1 MLDDNNLRMKKFLL
15 IKRKGQWFS
24 PNSDKPFSGVA
35 SCNGFTYRYTL
46 DGRKVLLSKPRPN
59 PQRVVKNLWLFENPQ
74 RRGFVNG
81 LYYPFVTAN
90 GNTDIGA
97 GIDMSKQTAAFR
109 KEAQRG
115 LTPQRMNQELN
126 KRVNEHLRKVDTALR
141 RYTNY
146 PDTVSPQIKEGLAD
160 LRYQVGS
167 LGGYPKLLQSD
178 TKGDLNGIRR
188 ESRVMFKNKKG
199 QMQFDKRRYDAR
211 NSNYFY
217 YRQGGMISPLMESIM
232 PNTYKESRSEQMKR
246 EQTRRAAQ
254 KLQQKVNA
262 LKSGTNVKNNIF
274 ASLAKSNSL
283 LR

>member
-1 MLDDNNLRMKKFLL
+1 MIVYEEIYFD
-15 IKRKGQWFS
+15 KRNGQWFS

-46 DGRKVLLSKPRPN
+46 DGRKVLLSKPRPD
-59 PQRVVKNLWLFENPQ
+59 PQRVVKNLWQFENPQ

-109 KEAQRG
+109 REAQRG

-167 LGGYPKLLQSD
+167 LGGYPKLLQSVA
-178 TKGDLNGIRR
+178 KGDLNGIQR

-217 YRQGGMISPLMESIM
+217 FRQGGMISPLMESIM
-232 PNTYKESRSEQMKR
+232 PNTYKESRSEPMKR

-254 KLQQKVNA
+254 KLQQKGNA
-262 LKSGTNVKNNIF
+262 LKSGTNVRNNIS
-274 ASLAKSNSL
+274 ASLAKPNSL

>member
-1 MLDDNNLRMKKFLL
+1 MKRFIL
-15 IKRKGQWFS
+15 IKRNGQWFS

-46 DGRKVLLSKPRPN
+46 DGRKVLLSKPRPD
-59 PQRVVKNLWLFENPQ
+59 PQRVVKNLWQFENPQ

-109 KEAQRG
+109 REAQRG

-167 LGGYPKLLQSD
+167 LGGYPKLLQSVA
-178 TKGDLNGIRR
+178 KGDLNGIQR
-188 ESRVMFKNKKG
+188 ESRVMFKNKKV

-217 YRQGGMISPLMESIM
+217 YRQGGMISPLMESII
-232 PNTYKESRSEQMKR
+232 PYVPYKGFTPEQMQK

-254 KLQQKVNA
+254 EIQQKA
-262 LKSGTNVKNNIF
+262 KAIEPYTNVKNNIS

>member
-1 MLDDNNLRMKKFLL
+1 MRKK
-15 IKRKGQWFS
+15 IIVKRKGQFYIG
-24 PNSDKPFSGVA
+24 NSSVPFSGVIRLVD
-35 SCNGFTYRYTL
+35 GKVYRYTL
-46 DGRKVLLSKPRPN
+46 DGRKILLSKPKPD
-59 PQRVVKNLWLFENPQ
+59 PQRIVDNFWQFENPQ

-115 LTPQRMNQELN
+115 LTPQRMNQELY
-126 KRVNEHLRKVDTALR
+126 KRANEHLRKVDTALR

-160 LRYQVGS
+160 IRYQVGS
-167 LGGYPKLLQSD
+167 LGGFPKLLRAVA
-178 TKGDLNGIRR
+178 KGDLNEMRQ
-188 ESRVMFKNKKG
+188 ESRVMYRNNNTGK
-199 QMQFDKRRYDAR
+199 MEYDKRRHEAR
-211 NSNYFY
+211 CRGFFHYG
-217 YRQGGMISPLMESIM
+217 QGGFVGMASPLMESIM
-232 PNTYKESRSEQMKR
+232 PMAYKELRSEQMQR

-254 KLQQKVNA
+254 KIQQKA
-262 LKSGTNVKNNIF
+262 KAIESYTNVRNNIS

>member
-1 MLDDNNLRMKKFLL
+1 MRKK
-15 IKRKGQWFS
+15 IIVKRKGQFYIG
-24 PNSDKPFSGVA
+24 NSSVPFSGVIRLVD
-35 SCNGFTYRYTL
+35 GKVYRYTL
-46 DGRKVLLSKPRPN
+46 DGRKILLSKPKPD
-59 PQRVVKNLWLFENPQ
+59 PQRIVDNFWQFENPQ

-109 KEAQRG
+109 REAQRG

-167 LGGYPKLLQSD
+167 LGGYPKLLQSVA
-178 TKGDLNGIRR
+178 KGDLNGIQR

-217 YRQGGMISPLMESIM
+217 FRQGGMISPLMESIM

-254 KLQQKVNA
+254 KLQQKA
-262 LKSGTNVKNNIF
+262 KAIEPYTNVKNNIS

>member
-1 MLDDNNLRMKKFLL
+1 MYKDYYVRRN
-15 IKRKGQWFS
+15 GQWIS
-24 PNSDKPFSGVA
+24 LNTGKPFSGIVR
-35 SCNGFTYRYTL
+35 SGNLYFNLTK
-46 DGRKVLLSKPRPN
+46 DGRKILLSKPKPD
-59 PQRVVKNLWLFENPQ
+59 PQRIVANLWQFENPQ

-115 LTPQRMNQELN
+115 LTPQRMNQELY
-126 KRVNEHLRKVDTALR
+126 KRANEHLRKVDTALR

-160 LRYQVGS
+160 IRYQVGS
-167 LGGYPKLLQSD
+167 LGGFPKLLRAVA
-178 TKGDLNGIRR
+178 KGDLNGMRR
-188 ESRVMFKNKKG
+188 ESRVMYRNNNTGK
-199 QMQFDKRRYDAR
+199 MEYDKRRHEAR
-211 NSNYFY
+211 CRGFFHYG
-217 YRQGGMISPLMESIM
+217 QGGFVGMASPLMESIV
-232 PNTYKESRSEQMKR
+232 PYVPYKGFTPEQMQR

-254 KLQQKVNA
+254 EIQQKA
-262 LKSGTNVKNNIF
+262 KAIEPYANVRNNIS

>member
-1 MLDDNNLRMKKFLL
+1 MTKK
-15 IKRKGQWFS
+15 IIVKRNRQYFIG
-24 PNSDKPFSGVA
+24 NSTIPFSGIMRLVD
-35 SCNGFTYRYTL
+35 GKVYKYTL

-59 PQRVVKNLWLFENPQ
+59 PQRVVKNLWLFENPK

-115 LTPQRMNQELN
+115 LTPQRMNQELY
-126 KRVNEHLRKVDTALR
+126 KRANEHLRKVDTALR

-160 LRYQVGS
+160 IRYQVGS
-167 LGGYPKLLQSD
+167 LGGFPKLLRAVA
-178 TKGDLNGIRR
+178 KGDLNGMRR
-188 ESRVMFKNKKG
+188 ESRVMYRNNNTGK
-199 QMQFDKRRYDAR
+199 MEYDKRRHEAR
-211 NSNYFY
+211 LRNYFH

-232 PNTYKESRSEQMKR
+232 PNAYKESSSEQMKR

-254 KLQQKVNA
+254 KLQQKGNA

-274 ASLAKSNSL
+274 ASLAKPNSL

>member
-1 MLDDNNLRMKKFLL
+1 MRKK
-15 IKRKGQWFS
+15 IIVKRKGQFYIG
-24 PNSDKPFSGVA
+24 NSSVPFSGVIRLVD
-35 SCNGFTYRYTL
+35 GKVYRYTL
-46 DGRKVLLSKPRPN
+46 DGRKILLSKPKPD
-59 PQRVVKNLWLFENPQ
+59 PQRIVDNLWQFENPQ

-109 KEAQRG
+109 REAQRG

-167 LGGYPKLLQSD
+167 LGGYPKLLQSVA
-178 TKGDLNGIRR
+178 KGDLNGIQR

-232 PNTYKESRSEQMKR
+232 PNAYKESRSEQMQR

-254 KLQQKVNA
+254 KLQQKGNA
-262 LKSGTNVKNNIF
+262 LKSGTNVKNNIS

>member
-1 MLDDNNLRMKKFLL
+1 MKRFIL
-15 IKRKGQWFS
+15 IKRNGQWFS

-46 DGRKVLLSKPRPN
+46 DGRKVLLSKPRPD
-59 PQRVVKNLWLFENPQ
+59 PQRVVKNLWQFENPQ

-109 KEAQRG
+109 REAQRG

-167 LGGYPKLLQSD
+167 LGGYPKLLQSVA
-178 TKGDLNGIRR
+178 KGDLNGIQR

-232 PNTYKESRSEQMKR
+232 PNTYKESRSEQMQR

-254 KLQQKVNA
+254 KLQQKGNA
-262 LKSGTNVKNNIF
+262 LKSGTNVRNNIS
-274 ASLAKSNSL
+274 ASLAKPNSL

>member
-1 MLDDNNLRMKKFLL
+1 MKKFLL
-15 IKRKGQWFS
+15 IKRKGQWFM

-46 DGRKVLLSKPRPN
+46 DGRKILLSKPKPD
-59 PQRVVKNLWLFENPQ
+59 PQRIVANLWQFENPQ

-109 KEAQRG
+109 REAQRG

-167 LGGYPKLLQSD
+167 LGGYPKLLQSVA
-178 TKGDLNGIRR
+178 KGDLNGIQR

-262 LKSGTNVKNNIF
+262 LKSGTNVRNNIS
-274 ASLAKSNSL
+274 ASLAKSSSL

>member
-1 MLDDNNLRMKKFLL
+1 MKRFIL
-15 IKRKGQWFS
+15 IKRNGQWFS

-59 PQRVVKNLWLFENPQ
+59 PQRVVKNLWQFENPQ

-109 KEAQRG
+109 REAQRG

-167 LGGYPKLLQSD
+167 LGGYPKLLQSVA
-178 TKGDLNGIRR
+178 KGDLNGIQR

-232 PNTYKESRSEQMKR
+232 PNTYKESRSEPMKR

-254 KLQQKVNA
+254 KLQQKGNA
-262 LKSGTNVKNNIF
+262 LKSGTNVRNNIS
-274 ASLAKSNSL
+274 ASLAKPNSL

>member
-1 MLDDNNLRMKKFLL
+1 MKRFIL
-15 IKRKGQWFS
+15 IKRNGQWFS

-46 DGRKVLLSKPRPN
+46 DGRKVLLSKPRPD
-59 PQRVVKNLWLFENPQ
+59 PQRVVKNLWQFENPQ

-97 GIDMSKQTAAFR
+97 GIDMSKRTAAFR
-109 KEAQRG
+109 REAQRG

-167 LGGYPKLLQSD
+167 LGGYPKLLQSVA
-178 TKGDLNGIRR
+178 KGDLNGIQR

-217 YRQGGMISPLMESIM
+217 FRQGGMISPLMESIM
-232 PNTYKESRSEQMKR
+232 PNTYKESRSEPMKR

-254 KLQQKVNA
+254 KLQQKGNA
-262 LKSGTNVKNNIF
+262 LKSGTNVRNNIS
-274 ASLAKSNSL
+274 ASLAKPNSL

>member
-1 MLDDNNLRMKKFLL
+1 MKKFLL
-15 IKRKGQWFS
+15 IKRKGQWFM

-46 DGRKVLLSKPRPN
+46 DGRKILLSKPKPD
-59 PQRVVKNLWLFENPQ
+59 PQRIVANLWQFENPQ

-109 KEAQRG
+109 REAQRG

-167 LGGYPKLLQSD
+167 LGGYPKLLQSVA
-178 TKGDLNGIRR
+178 KGDLNGIQR

-254 KLQQKVNA
+254 KLQQKA
-262 LKSGTNVKNNIF
+262 KAIEPYTNVRNNIS

>member
-1 MLDDNNLRMKKFLL
+1 MKKFLL
-15 IKRKGQWFS
+15 IKRKGQWFM

-46 DGRKVLLSKPRPN
+46 DGRKILLSKPKPD
-59 PQRVVKNLWLFENPQ
+59 PQRIVANLWQFENPQ

-115 LTPQRMNQELN
+115 LTPQRMNQELY
-126 KRVNEHLRKVDTALR
+126 KRANEHLRKVDTALR

-167 LGGYPKLLQSD
+167 LGGYPKLLQSVA
-178 TKGDLNGIRR
+178 KGDLNGIQR

-211 NSNYFY
+211 SSNYFY

-232 PNTYKESRSEQMKR
+232 PNTYKESRSEQMQR

-262 LKSGTNVKNNIF
+262 LKSGTNVKNNIS

>member
-1 MLDDNNLRMKKFLL
+1 MKKFLL
-15 IKRKGQWFS
+15 IKRKGQWFM

-46 DGRKVLLSKPRPN
+46 DGRKILLSKPKTD
-59 PQRVVKNLWLFENPQ
+59 PQRIVANLWQFENPQ

-115 LTPQRMNQELN
+115 LTPQRMNQELY
-126 KRVNEHLRKVDTALR
+126 KRANEHLRKVDTALR

-167 LGGYPKLLQSD
+167 LGGYPKLLQSVA
-178 TKGDLNGIRR
+178 KGDLNGIQR

-232 PNTYKESRSEQMKR
+232 PNTYKESRSEQMQR

-254 KLQQKVNA
+254 KIQQKA
-262 LKSGTNVKNNIF
+262 KAIESYTNVRNNIS

>member
-160 LRYQVGS
+160 LQVGS
-167 LGGYPKLLQSD
+167 LGGYPKLLQSVA
-178 TKGDLNGIRR
+178 KGDLNGIRR

-254 KLQQKVNA
+254 KLQQKGNA
-262 LKSGTNVKNNIF
+262 LKSGTNVRNNIF
-274 ASLAKSNSL
+274 ASLAKQISL
-283 LR
+283 HC

>member
-1 MLDDNNLRMKKFLL
+1 MIMTKK
-15 IKRKGQWFS
+15 IIVKRNRQYFIG
-24 PNSDKPFSGVA
+24 NSTIPFSGIMRLVD
-35 SCNGFTYRYTL
+35 GKVYKYTL

-115 LTPQRMNQELN
+115 LTPQRMNQELY
-126 KRVNEHLRKVDTALR
+126 KRANEHLRKVDTALR

-167 LGGYPKLLQSD
+167 LGGYPKLLQSVA
-178 TKGDLNGIRR
+178 KGDLNGIQR

-232 PNTYKESRSEQMKR
+232 PNTYKESRSEQMQR

-262 LKSGTNVKNNIF
+262 LKSGTNVKNNIS

>member
-167 LGGYPKLLQSD
+167 LGGYPKLLQSVA
-178 TKGDLNGIRR
+178 KGDLNGIRR

-254 KLQQKVNA
+254 KLQQKGNA
-262 LKSGTNVKNNIF
+262 LKSGTNVRNNIF
-274 ASLAKSNSL
+274 ASLAKQISL
-283 LR
+283 HC

>member
-1 MLDDNNLRMKKFLL
+1 MKKFLL
-15 IKRKGQWFS
+15 IKRKGQWFM

-46 DGRKVLLSKPRPN
+46 DGRKILLSKPKPD
-59 PQRVVKNLWLFENPQ
+59 PQRIVANLWQFENPQ

-115 LTPQRMNQELN
+115 LTPQRMNQELY
-126 KRVNEHLRKVDTALR
+126 KRANEHLRKVDTALR

-167 LGGYPKLLQSD
+167 LGGYPKLLQSVAE
-178 TKGDLNGIRR
+178 GDLNGIQR

-232 PNTYKESRSEQMKR
+232 PNTYKESRSEQMQR

-262 LKSGTNVKNNIF
+262 LKSGTNVINNIS

>member
-1 MLDDNNLRMKKFLL
+1 MKKDYYV
-15 IKRKGQWFS
+15 RRNGQWIS
-24 PNSDKPFSGVA
+24 LNTGKPFSGIVR
-35 SCNGFTYRYTL
+35 SGKLVYNLTK
-46 DGRKVLLSKPRPN
+46 DGRKVLLSKPAPN
-59 PQRVVKNLWLFENPQ
+59 PQRVVNNLFLFENPNNY
-74 RRGFVNG
+74 GFRNG
-81 LYYPFVTAN
+81 LYHPFVTAN
-90 GNTDIGA
+90 GNIDIGA
-97 GIDMSKQTAAFR
+97 GIDMSKQTTAFR
-109 KEAQRG
+109 REAQRG
-115 LTPQRMNQELN
+115 LTPRRMNQELY
-126 KRVNEHLRKVDTALR
+126 KRVNEHLGKVDTALSK
-141 RYTNY
+141 YTDY

-160 LRYQVGS
+160 IRYQVGS
-167 LGGYPKLLQSD
+167 LGGFPKLLRAVA
-178 TKGDLNGIRR
+178 KGDLNGMRR

-232 PNTYKESRSEQMKR
+232 PNTYKESRSEQMQR

-262 LKSGTNVKNNIF
+262 LKSGTNVKNNIS

>member
-1 MLDDNNLRMKKFLL
+1 MYKDYYVRRN
-15 IKRKGQWFS
+15 GQWIS
-24 PNSDKPFSGVA
+24 LNTGKPFSGIVR
-35 SCNGFTYRYTL
+35 SGNLYFNLTK
-46 DGRKVLLSKPRPN
+46 DGRKILLSKPKPD
-59 PQRVVKNLWLFENPQ
+59 PQRIVANLWQFENPQ

-115 LTPQRMNQELN
+115 LTPQRMNQELY
-126 KRVNEHLRKVDTALR
+126 KRANEHLRKVDSALR

-160 LRYQVGS
+160 IRYQVGS
-167 LGGYPKLLQSD
+167 LGGFPKLLRAVA
-178 TKGDLNGIRR
+178 KGDLNGIRR
-188 ESRVMFKNKKG
+188 ESRVMYRNNNTGK
-199 QMQFDKRRYDAR
+199 MEYDRRRHEAR
-211 NSNYFY
+211 LRNYFHY
-217 YRQGGMISPLMESIM
+217 GQGGMISPLMESIM
-232 PNTYKESRSEQMKR
+232 PNAYKESSSEQMKR

-254 KLQQKVNA
+254 KLQQKGNA

-274 ASLAKSNSL
+274 ASLAKQISL
-283 LR
+283 HC

>member
-1 MLDDNNLRMKKFLL
+1 M
-15 IKRKGQWFS
+15 IKRNGQWFS

-109 KEAQRG
+109 REAQRG

-167 LGGYPKLLQSD
+167 LGGYPKLLQSVA
-178 TKGDLNGIRR
+178 KGDLNGIQR
-188 ESRVMFKNKKG
+188 ESRVMFKNKNG

-232 PNTYKESRSEQMKR
+232 PNTYKESRSGQMKR

-254 KLQQKVNA
+254 KLQQKA
-262 LKSGTNVKNNIF
+262 KAIEPYTNVRNNIS

>member
-1 MLDDNNLRMKKFLL
+1 MIMTKK
-15 IKRKGQWFS
+15 IIVKRNRQYFIG
-24 PNSDKPFSGVA
+24 NSTIPFSGIMRLVD
-35 SCNGFTYRYTL
+35 GKVYKYTL

-109 KEAQRG
+109 REAQRG

-167 LGGYPKLLQSD
+167 LGGYPKLLQSVA
-178 TKGDLNGIRR
+178 KGDLNGIQR
-188 ESRVMFKNKKG
+188 ESRVMFKNIKG

-232 PNTYKESRSEQMKR
+232 PNAYKESRSEQMQR

-254 KLQQKVNA
+254 KLQQKGNA
-262 LKSGTNVKNNIF
+262 LKSGTNVKNNIS

>member
-1 MLDDNNLRMKKFLL
+1 MKKFLL
-15 IKRKGQWFS
+15 IKRKGQWFMH
-24 PNSDKPFSGVA
+24 NSDKPFSGVA

-46 DGRKVLLSKPRPN
+46 DGRKILLSKPKPD
-59 PQRVVKNLWLFENPQ
+59 PQRIVANLWQFENPQ

-115 LTPQRMNQELN
+115 LTPQRMNQELY
-126 KRVNEHLRKVDTALR
+126 KRANEHLRKVDTALR

-167 LGGYPKLLQSD
+167 LGGYPKLLQSVA
-178 TKGDLNGIRR
+178 KGDLNGIQR

-232 PNTYKESRSEQMKR
+232 PNTYKESRSEQMQR

-262 LKSGTNVKNNIF
+262 LKSGTNVKNNIS

>member
-1 MLDDNNLRMKKFLL
+1 MKKDYYV
-15 IKRKGQWFS
+15 RRNGQWIS
-24 PNSDKPFSGVA
+24 LNTGKPFSGIVR
-35 SCNGFTYRYTL
+35 SGKLVYNLTK
-46 DGRKVLLSKPRPN
+46 DGRKVLLSKPAPN
-59 PQRVVKNLWLFENPQ
+59 PQRVVNNLFLFENPNNY
-74 RRGFVNG
+74 GFRNG

-109 KEAQRG
+109 REAQRG

-167 LGGYPKLLQSD
+167 LGGYPKLLQSVA
-178 TKGDLNGIRR
+178 KGDLNGIRR
-188 ESRVMFKNKKG
+188 ESRVMFKNKNG

-211 NSNYFY
+211 NSSYFY

-232 PNTYKESRSEQMKR
+232 PNAYKESSSEQMKR

-254 KLQQKVNA
+254 KLQQKGNA
-262 LKSGTNVKNNIF
+262 LKSGTNVKNNIS

>member
-1 MLDDNNLRMKKFLL
+1 MYKDYYVRRN
-15 IKRKGQWFS
+15 GQWIS
-24 PNSDKPFSGVA
+24 LNTGKPFSGIVR
-35 SCNGFTYRYTL
+35 SGNLYFNLTK
-46 DGRKVLLSKPRPN
+46 DGRKILLSKPKPDPKRI
-59 PQRVVKNLWLFENPQ
+59 VANLWQFENPQ

-81 LYYPFVTAN
+81 LYYPFVTVN

-115 LTPQRMNQELN
+115 LTPQRMNQELY
-126 KRVNEHLRKVDTALR
+126 KRANEHLRKVNTALR

-160 LRYQVGS
+160 IRYQVGS
-167 LGGYPKLLQSD
+167 LGGFPKLLRAVA
-178 TKGDLNGIRR
+178 KGDLNGMRR
-188 ESRVMFKNKKG
+188 ESRVMYRNNNTGK
-199 QMQFDKRRYDAR
+199 MEYDKRRHEAR
-211 NSNYFY
+211 CRGFFHYG
-217 YRQGGMISPLMESIM
+217 QGGFVGMASPLMESIV
-232 PNTYKESRSEQMKR
+232 PYVPYKGFTPEQMQR

-254 KLQQKVNA
+254 EIQQKA
-262 LKSGTNVKNNIF
+262 KAIEPYANVRNNIS

>member
-1 MLDDNNLRMKKFLL
+1 MYKDYYVRRN
-15 IKRKGQWFS
+15 GQWIS
-24 PNSDKPFSGVA
+24 LNTGKPFSGIVR
-35 SCNGFTYRYTL
+35 SGNLYFNLTK
-46 DGRKVLLSKPRPN
+46 DGRKILLSKPKPDPKRI
-59 PQRVVKNLWLFENPQ
+59 VANLWLFENPQ

-126 KRVNEHLRKVDTALR
+126 KRVNEHLRKVDTVLR

-167 LGGYPKLLQSD
+167 LGGYPKLLQSV

>member
-1 MLDDNNLRMKKFLL
+1 MYKDYYVRRN
-15 IKRKGQWFS
+15 GQWIS
-24 PNSDKPFSGVA
+24 LNTGKPFSGIVR
-35 SCNGFTYRYTL
+35 SGNLYFNLTK
-46 DGRKVLLSKPRPN
+46 DGRKILLSKPKPDPKRI
-59 PQRVVKNLWLFENPQ
+59 VANLWQFENPQ

-81 LYYPFVTAN
+81 LYYPFVTVN

-115 LTPQRMNQELN
+115 LTPQRMNQELY
-126 KRVNEHLRKVDTALR
+126 KRANEHLRKVDSALR

-160 LRYQVGS
+160 IRYQVGS
-167 LGGYPKLLQSD
+167 LGGFPKLLRAVA
-178 TKGDLNGIRR
+178 KGDLNGMRR
-188 ESRVMFKNKKG
+188 ESRVMYRNNNTGK
-199 QMQFDKRRYDAR
+199 MEYDRRRHEAR
-211 NSNYFY
+211 LRNYFHY
-217 YRQGGMISPLMESIM
+217 GQGGMISPLMESIM
-232 PNTYKESRSEQMKR
+232 PNAYKESRSEQMKR

-254 KLQQKVNA
+254 KLQQKGNA
-262 LKSGTNVKNNIF
+262 LKSGTNVRNNIF

>member
-1 MLDDNNLRMKKFLL
+1 MW
-15 IKRKGQWFS
+15 Q
-24 PNSDKPFSGVA
+24 
-35 SCNGFTYRYTL
+35 
-46 DGRKVLLSKPRPN
+46 
-59 PQRVVKNLWLFENPQ
+59 FENPQ

-97 GIDMSKQTAAFR
+97 GIDISKQTAAFM

-115 LTPQRMNQELN
+115 LTPQRMNQELY
-126 KRVNEHLRKVDTALR
+126 KRANEHLRKVDTALR

-160 LRYQVGS
+160 IRYQVGS
-167 LGGYPKLLQSD
+167 LGGFPKLLRAVA
-178 TKGDLNGIRR
+178 KGDLNGMRR
-188 ESRVMFKNKKG
+188 ESRVMYRNNNTGK
-199 QMQFDKRRYDAR
+199 MEYDKRRHEAR
-211 NSNYFY
+211 CRGFFHYG
-217 YRQGGMISPLMESIM
+217 QGGFVGMASPLMESIV
-232 PNTYKESRSEQMKR
+232 PYKGFTPEQMQR

-254 KLQQKVNA
+254 EIQQKG
-262 LKSGTNVKNNIF
+262 KTIEPYTNVRNNIS

>member
-1 MLDDNNLRMKKFLL
+1 MKRFIL
-15 IKRKGQWFS
+15 IKRNGQWFS

-46 DGRKVLLSKPRPN
+46 DGRKVLLSKPRPD
-59 PQRVVKNLWLFENPQ
+59 PQRVVKNLWQFENPQ

-109 KEAQRG
+109 REAQRG

-167 LGGYPKLLQSD
+167 LGGYPKLLQSVA
-178 TKGDLNGIRR
+178 KGDLNGIQR

-217 YRQGGMISPLMESIM
+217 FRQGGMISPLMESIM
-232 PNTYKESRSEQMKR
+232 PNTYKESRSEPMKR

-254 KLQQKVNA
+254 KIQQKA
-262 LKSGTNVKNNIF
+262 KAIESYTNVRNNIS
-274 ASLAKSNSL
+274 ASLAKPNSL

>member
-1 MLDDNNLRMKKFLL
+1 MTKK
-15 IKRKGQWFS
+15 IIVKRNRQYFIG
-24 PNSDKPFSGVA
+24 NSTIPFSGIMRLVD
-35 SCNGFTYRYTL
+35 GKVYKYTL

-59 PQRVVKNLWLFENPQ
+59 PQRVVKNLWQFENPQ

-109 KEAQRG
+109 REAQRG

-167 LGGYPKLLQSD
+167 LGGYPKLLQSVA
-178 TKGDLNGIRR
+178 KGDLNGIQR

-217 YRQGGMISPLMESIM
+217 FRQGGMISPLMESIM
-232 PNTYKESRSEQMKR
+232 PNTYKESRSEPMKR

-254 KLQQKVNA
+254 KLQQKGNA
-262 LKSGTNVKNNIF
+262 LKSGTNVRNNIS
-274 ASLAKSNSL
+274 ASLAKPNSL

>member
-1 MLDDNNLRMKKFLL
+1 MKRFIL
-15 IKRKGQWFS
+15 IKRNGQWFS

-46 DGRKVLLSKPRPN
+46 DGRKVLLSKPRPD
-59 PQRVVKNLWLFENPQ
+59 PQRVVKNLWQFENPQ

-109 KEAQRG
+109 REAQRG

-146 PDTVSPQIKEGLAD
+146 PDTVSPQIKEGWAD

-167 LGGYPKLLQSD
+167 LGGYPKLLQSVA
-178 TKGDLNGIRR
+178 KGDLNGIQR
-188 ESRVMFKNKKG
+188 ESRVMFKNKKV

-217 YRQGGMISPLMESIM
+217 YRQGGMISPLMESII
-232 PNTYKESRSEQMKR
+232 PYVPYKGFTPEQMQK

-254 KLQQKVNA
+254 EIQQKA
-262 LKSGTNVKNNIF
+262 KAIEPYTNVKNNIS

>member
-1 MLDDNNLRMKKFLL
+1 MTKK
-15 IKRKGQWFS
+15 IIVKRNRQYFIG
-24 PNSDKPFSGVA
+24 NSTIPFSGIMRLVDDKV
-35 SCNGFTYRYTL
+35 YKYTS

-109 KEAQRG
+109 REAQRG

-167 LGGYPKLLQSD
+167 LGGYPKLLQSVA
-178 TKGDLNGIRR
+178 KGDLNGIQR

-232 PNTYKESRSEQMKR
+232 PNAYKESRSEQMQR

-254 KLQQKVNA
+254 KLQQKGNA
-262 LKSGTNVKNNIF
+262 LKSGTNVRNNIS